1 MAQLEHWERA
11 GQVAEWHAAHPHA
24 ITAPGEWAPLT
35 GGNSE
40 AGKSAGL
47 ATSAR
52 ELSALVR
59 VGLGL
64 VHVDLGCTAARHASW
79 RRHAPWRRRPPG
91 HRLCAIVRR

>member
-35 GGNSE
+35 GSSE

-52 ELSALVR
+52 ELSALR
-59 VGLGL
+59 SYEGLGL
-64 VHVDLGCTAARHASW
+64 VHAGYLDALVYSHLNPPELLGY
-79 RRHAPWRRRPPG
+79 
-91 HRLCAIVRR
+91 RLVERLPY